1 MLNVQTFTFNPVQEN
16 TYILYNEER
25 LCCIIDPGCYF
36 ASEEIEL
43 RNFIELHQ
51 LTPKY
56 LLNTHCHL
64 DHIFGNR
71 FVHKAF
77 GLSLHLHKL
86 EKQVLDFGPASGQMW
101 QLPFDNYDG
110 ELKFIEEGEVIKL
123 GNDELDI
130 LFTPG
135 HSPGHVCFYEKAA
148 KFLTNPEVNDIA
160 RGNTFRPVEGNG
172 QKSENQFTWS
182 DGKGTTWLAIFN
194 YTDKDTLVDIPFKRI
209 GIDPGKAYS
218 IKDLW
223 SNLQI
228 NSHTNLEVHAKD
240 VRFLKIFMKN

>member
-1 MLNVQTFTFNPVQEN
+1 MPGLWIVNCNLKYEKAEMLNVQSFTFNPVQEN
-16 TYILYNEER
+16 TYLLYNEER

-71 FVHKAF
+71 FIHKTY
-77 GLSLHLHKL
+77 GLVLQLHKL
-86 EKQVLDFGPASGQMW
+86 EKQVLELGPVSGQMW

-110 ELKFIEEGEVIKL
+110 DLKFIDESDKISL
-123 GNDELDI
+123 GNDELEI

-135 HSPGHVCFYEKAA
+135 HSPGHICFYDRASR
-148 KFLTNPEVNDIA
+148 FLIGGDVLFNGSVGRTDLPGGDFATLEQSIKTKLYTLPEDVIVYPGHGDSTTIGDEMKTNPFVKMI
-160 RGNTFRPVEGNG
+160 
-172 QKSENQFTWS
+172 
-182 DGKGTTWLAIFN
+182 
-194 YTDKDTLVDIPFKRI
+194 
-209 GIDPGKAYS
+209 
-218 IKDLW
+218 
-223 SNLQI
+223 
-228 NSHTNLEVHAKD
+228 
-240 VRFLKIFMKN
+240 

>member
-71 FVHKAF
+71 FIHKTF
-77 GLSLHLHKL
+77 GLKLHLHKL

-101 QLPFDNYDG
+101 QMPFDNYDG
-110 ELKFIEEGEVIKL
+110 ELIYVDEEDKIQL
-123 GNDELDI
+123 GSDELSI

-135 HSPGHVCFYEKAA
+135 HSPGHICFYDKAG
-148 KFLTNPEVNDIA
+148 KFLIGGDVLFNGSVGRTDLPGGDFETLEQSIKTKLYALPQDVIVYPGHGDSTTIGDEMKTNPFVKMI
-160 RGNTFRPVEGNG
+160 
-172 QKSENQFTWS
+172 
-182 DGKGTTWLAIFN
+182 
-194 YTDKDTLVDIPFKRI
+194 
-209 GIDPGKAYS
+209 
-218 IKDLW
+218 
-223 SNLQI
+223 
-228 NSHTNLEVHAKD
+228 
-240 VRFLKIFMKN
+240 

>member
-1 MLNVQTFTFNPVQEN
+1 MPGLWIVNCNLKYEKAEMLNVQSFTFNPVQEN
-16 TYILYNEER
+16 TYLLYNEER

-71 FVHKAF
+71 FIHKTY
-77 GLSLHLHKL
+77 GLTLHLHKL

-110 ELKFIEEGEVIKL
+110 ELKYIDEGDIIKL
-123 GNDELDI
+123 GNDELEV

-135 HSPGHVCFYEKAA
+135 HSPGHVCFYDRAS
-148 KFLTNPEVNDIA
+148 KFLIGGDVLFNGSVGRTDLPGGDFTTLEQSIKTKLYTLHEDVIVYPGHGHSTTIGDEMKTNPFVKMI
-160 RGNTFRPVEGNG
+160 
-172 QKSENQFTWS
+172 
-182 DGKGTTWLAIFN
+182 
-194 YTDKDTLVDIPFKRI
+194 
-209 GIDPGKAYS
+209 
-218 IKDLW
+218 
-223 SNLQI
+223 
-228 NSHTNLEVHAKD
+228 
-240 VRFLKIFMKN
+240 